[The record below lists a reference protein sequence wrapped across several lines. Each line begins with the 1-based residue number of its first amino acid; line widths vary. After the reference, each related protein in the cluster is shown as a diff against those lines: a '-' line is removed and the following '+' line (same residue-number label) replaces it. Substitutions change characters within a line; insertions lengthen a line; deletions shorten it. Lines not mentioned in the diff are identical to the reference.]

1 MSVFVPRRIIVFDHC
16 DIVFP
21 KLFIGRNGKDIIR
34 DVRT

>member
-1 MSVFVPRRIIVFDHC
+1 MSVFVLRRTIMFDHC
-16 DIVFP
+16 DVVFP